1 MESEKRPKSPQ
12 PSSLGLIL
20 LWLLIERP
28 MHVYRM
34 QKLLEAYGKNRV
46 VNVRARASVYQTIDR
61 LVRLGLVEIHETVK
75 TESHPD
81 RVVYAITPDGR
92 VAAHDWL
99 RQILRSGGDEYPE
112 FIAAVS
118 VAFGLQPDD
127 VREQLE
133 IRADRLA
140 AQLAHTE
147 SELAANPELPRLFL
161 LEEEYRRAILAAELD
176 WVRGVVEDLRQGR
189 LTWTEQWIRDF
200 STTNTPPSDQEEEP

>member
-1 MESEKRPKSPQ
+1 
-12 PSSLGLIL
+12 
-20 LWLLIERP
+20 

-34 QKLLEAYGKNRV
+34 QKQLEAYGKNRV
-46 VNVRARASVYQTIDR
+46 VNVRARASIYQTIDR
-61 LVRLGLVEIHETVK
+61 LVRLGLVDIHETVK

-81 RVVYAITPDGR
+81 RVVYAITPEGR

-99 RQILRSGGDEYPE
+99 RQILRSGGDEYPD
-112 FIAAVS
+112 FIAAIS
-118 VAFGLQPDD
+118 IAFGLEPDD
-127 VREQLE
+127 LREQLE

-140 AQLAHTE
+140 AQLARTE
-147 SELAANPELPRLFL
+147 SEIAANPELPRLFL

-200 STTNTPPSDQEEEP
+200 STTHAPPSDAEEP